1 MAHVAI
7 YWHLI
12 TKVTVPVPLL
22 QVDLL
27 EFVRMSYV
35 TVPVFYILSGYLL
48 TWTEEGRKRRGS
60 YNVLNYAKRRALRI
74 VPVYY
79 AAIALYVLLP
89 LPGPSLDSIVLH
101 LTFLQGFKP
110 SYPAGFD
117 SAWWSLTPEVVFY
130 AALPLL
136 VLKFPKFWQ
145 RATILGVLLSISLIT
160 RLSIAEVFSFLPT
173 LDVSS
178 EVFGRNRMY
187 FFPTNLLYLFLVGM
201 LLRMMVER
209 HADAGRQP
217 SNQQLLLASA
227 LSVVPIALL
236 SVFPYLIMTQ
246 REVLSSPWAFFGEAM
261 VILIFVSILLGSPV
275 LRPILGWRP
284 VVFFGEISY
293 SLFLLHSSVIFGV
306 IGAVLLAVSSWSAD
320 PSAVFAIPTWV
331 ANQSGPTIWAIFLT
345 FTFVVLVTSVP
356 LAYLSYRYIESPF
369 MRIKPKK

>member
-1 MAHVAI
+1 
-7 YWHLI
+7 
-12 TKVTVPVPLL
+12 
-22 QVDLL
+22 
-27 EFVRMSYV
+27 
-35 TVPVFYILSGYLL
+35 
-48 TWTEEGRKRRGS
+48 
-60 YNVLNYAKRRALRI
+60 
-74 VPVYY
+74 
-79 AAIALYVLLP
+79 
-89 LPGPSLDSIVLH
+89 
-101 LTFLQGFKP
+101 
-110 SYPAGFD
+110 
-117 SAWWSLTPEVVFY
+117 
-130 AALPLL
+130 
-136 VLKFPKFWQ
+136 
-145 RATILGVLLSISLIT
+145 
-160 RLSIAEVFSFLPT
+160 
-173 LDVSS
+173 
-178 EVFGRNRMY
+178 
-187 FFPTNLLYLFLVGM
+187 M

-217 SNQQLLLASA
+217 GNRQLLLASA

-236 SVFPYLIMTQ
+236 SVFPYLIMKQ
-246 REVLSSPWAFFGEAM
+246 REVLSSPMAFFGEAM

-320 PSAVFAIPTWV
+320 PSAVYAIPTWV